1 LIIIENKTIETR
13 KNSLK
18 NYFCLVRLLFNEKNI
33 IMTLDE
39 TDKNLLKLIQNDS
52 KQTNKA
58 LSNAL
63 GLSVTAVYERI
74 KKLENNG
81 VIKKYVA
88 LIDKKKVEKDF
99 VAFCHIKLV
108 QHSQD
113 YVVKFEREVRKLVE
127 VLECY
132 HISGD
137 YDYLLKV
144 MVEDMEAFREF
155 MVKKLTTIDHIGST
169 HSMFMINEVKHTT
182 ALTL

>member
-1 LIIIENKTIETR
+1 MI
-13 KNSLK
+13 
-18 NYFCLVRLLFNEKNI
+18 
-33 IMTLDE
+33 LDE
-39 TDKNLLKLIQNDS
+39 MDKQLLLLLQEDS

-74 KKLENNG
+74 RKLENNG
-81 VIKKYVA
+81 IITGYVA
-88 LIDKKKVEKDF
+88 LVEKKKVDKSF
-99 VAFCHIKLV
+99 VAFCHVKLV

-113 YVVKFEREVRKLVE
+113 YVVRFEKEVRKLDE

-144 MVEDMEAFREF
+144 LVKDMAAFREF
-155 MVKKLTTIDHIGST
+155 MVNKLTNIDHIGST
-169 HSMFMINEVKHTT
+169 HSMFVINEVKHTT
-182 ALTL
+182 AISL

>member
-1 LIIIENKTIETR
+1 MI
-13 KNSLK
+13 
-18 NYFCLVRLLFNEKNI
+18 
-33 IMTLDE
+33 LDQ
-39 TDKNLLKLIQNDS
+39 TDKQLLHLLQNDS

-74 KKLENNG
+74 KKIENNG
-81 VIKKYVA
+81 VISDYVA
-88 LIDKKKVEKDF
+88 LIDKKIVQKSF
-99 VAFCHIKLV
+99 VAFCHVKLI

-113 YVVKFEREVRKLVE
+113 YVMKFEREVRKLDE

-144 MVEDMEAFREF
+144 LVADMEAFREF
-155 MVKKLTTIDHIGST
+155 MVKKLTKIDHIGST
-169 HSMFMINEVKHTT
+169 HSMFMISEVKHTT
-182 ALTL
+182 AIAL

>member
-1 LIIIENKTIETR
+1 MVFDAI
-13 KNSLK
+13 
-18 NYFCLVRLLFNEKNI
+18 
-33 IMTLDE
+33 
-39 TDKNLLKLIQNDS
+39 DKKLLKLLQTDS

-81 VIKKYVA
+81 VINQYVA
-88 LIDKKKVEKDF
+88 LVDKMAVDKDF
-99 VAFCHIKLV
+99 VAFCHVKLI

-113 YVVKFEREVRKLVE
+113 YVVKFEREVRKLDE

-132 HISGD
+132 HLSGD

-144 MVEDMEAFREF
+144 LVEDMQEFREF
-155 MVKKLTTIDHIGST
+155 MVKKLTKIDHIGST

-182 ALTL
+182 AITL